1 MSKTDDLSAWRV
13 FVTVARSGTLSAAA
27 KALDVEVSS
36 ISRAIGG
43 LEKALGCE
51 LIRRTCGR

>member
-36 ISRAIGG
+36 ISRAIGR
-43 LEKALGCE
+43 A
-51 LIRRTCGR
+51 

>member
-27 KALDVEVSS
+27 KALDV
-36 ISRAIGG
+36 RGG
-43 LEKALGCE
+43 LEHFPRD
-51 LIRRTCGR
+51 RRA